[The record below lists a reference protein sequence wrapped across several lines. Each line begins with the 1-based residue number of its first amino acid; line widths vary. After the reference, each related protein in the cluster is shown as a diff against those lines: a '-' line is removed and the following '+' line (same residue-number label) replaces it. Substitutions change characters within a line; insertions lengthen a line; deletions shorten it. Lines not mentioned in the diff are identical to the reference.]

1 MPTVMIILNIVFI
14 AGLVAV
20 ICVGLLYA
28 MATQHRDHG
37 AVATGQFLRR
47 HVWSERR
54 RRARP
59 VRVERRRAVPG
70 QPWPA
75 A

>member
-1 MPTVMIILNIVFI
+1 MSTVNIILNIVFI
-14 AGLVAV
+14 SGAVAV
-20 ICVGLLYA
+20 IFGGLLYA
-28 MATQHRDHG
+28 MATQHRDHN
-37 AVATGQFLRR
+37 AVATGPFLRR
-47 HVWSERR
+47 RVFSERR

-59 VRVERRRAVPG
+59 VRGERRARSG